1 MLVMLIWAEQL
12 RQAQR
17 MEPRRAKLVADICVC
32 STALFLATHVEIVVV
47 CTTCC
52 NDLLCVVNKLQS
64 FFVSGQLI
72 AGMAH
77 LGGLMI
83 RCLHRS
89 SRLITPSFRRV
100 VCQCTCVCSLIE
112 SSKLLVGTRWS
123 QEEVCTFDQ
132 ISCR

>member
-12 RQAQR
+12 RQTQR

-83 RCLHRS
+83 NVYPMLAQEQPFNHS
-89 SRLITPSFRRV
+89 SFPACGLSVYLCMLSLKVPS
-100 VCQCTCVCSLIE
+100 C
-112 SSKLLVGTRWS
+112 
-123 QEEVCTFDQ
+123 
-132 ISCR
+132 